1 MEGSKNAL
9 CNLLQNIFFFSSI
22 FCENISGKLAVLKY
36 KWTVIMFTLLKHSFM
51 FDFLSF
57 HNKTNKNIKS
67 NHINFILDATRNYHL
82 SICYSDLY
90 LHWFYPVDSTLVT
103 VIYEGVSGVDQ
114 TSVKGIMKD
123 FVDGSFEPKFVP
135 CEVDYRNK

>member
-1 MEGSKNAL
+1 MLHVYLIINPKYYGSLFFYLEGSKNAL

-90 LHWFYPVDSTLVT
+90 LHWFYPSWL
-103 VIYEGVSGVDQ
+103 YFGYSHLWGCQWSWSDQ
-114 TSVKGIMKD
+114 
-123 FVDGSFEPKFVP
+123 
-135 CEVDYRNK
+135 C